1 MMPWDNTSWI
11 DALGYAASLSV
22 LATFCMSTMMPLRY
36 TAIASNMLFATFGYF
51 DHIRPVLLLHVVL
64 LPINIIRLVQIKRL
78 VRDIGP
84 GTAPSQFF
92 HSLVP
97 FMRER
102 RLNAGQVLVRKGE
115 LADRLYYLVKGELVI
130 EEIGKV
136 VGPGSMIG
144 EIGIFA
150 PHQRRTATVRSKT
163 DCSLYELTEV
173 KVKELYFENR
183 SFGYAVLQLI
193 ITRLLENQ
201 EARQDLDQVAS
212 ANDHPPDS
220 AGQDEAP
227 AATT

>member
-1 MMPWDNTSWI
+1 MPWDNASWI

-36 TAIASNMLFATFGYF
+36 IAIASNVLFAAFGYF
-51 DHIRPVLLLHVVL
+51 DHIRPVLILHLVL
-64 LPINIIRLVQIKRL
+64 LPINIIRLAQIRRL

-84 GTAPSQFF
+84 GHSASQFIN
-92 HSLVP
+92 SLVP

-102 RLNAGQVLVRKGE
+102 RLDAGQVLVRKGE

-136 VGPGSMIG
+136 VGPGSIIG

-150 PHQRRTATVRSKT
+150 PNQRRTATVRSKT
-163 DCSLYELTEV
+163 DCSLYELTEI

-183 SFGYAVLQLI
+183 SFGYAMLQLI
-193 ITRLLENQ
+193 TTRLLENQ
-201 EARQDLDQVAS
+201 EARQNLDQVA
-212 ANDHPPDS
+212 
-220 AGQDEAP
+220 
-227 AATT
+227 